1 MKKPFYGWIIVGVT
15 FLIGVTGSGAFQA
28 ILSIFM
34 KPMANEFGWSRAA
47 ITGSIAI
54 GSLSAALLSP
64 FIGPILDRHGP
75 RMTAFWGI
83 LFLSFG
89 LVGMTFVSRIWQL
102 YLFFGIGRMIAVG
115 ILLLVISVSVS
126 NWFIRKRGRAMGIV
140 NLGPL
145 LGSVLLPL
153 LTQFFILG
161 FGWRLAWSWLGIIVF
176 LMSGIPVLL
185 FLRHRPESMG
195 LLPDGDAGIS
205 KEVNRCEQADNISAA
220 NFAPAPEYSL
230 TRSQAIRTSTFWL
243 LTTVHSL
250 VPFVQAGINF
260 HMYPFLTDC
269 GIAPM
274 TAVLILSVINFS
286 GAFGSISWGVFAEKI
301 NVKTLLAVN
310 VFFSSLLFLAIY
322 WTALLKASGH
332 ILLGM
337 LFLLSVFYGMT
348 FGGRAPLLNII
359 WADFFGRH
367 SLGHIMGY
375 SSPFRLTANAVGP
388 IFAAA
393 FYDIYGSYKFPF
405 YFFAVSLFIAGF
417 ICIKMRAPKL
427 SEKPEHVR

>member
-1 MKKPFYGWIIVGVT
+1 LKKPFYGWIIVGVA
-15 FLIGVTGSGAFQA
+15 FLIGVTESGAFQA
-28 ILSIFM
+28 ILAIFM

-64 FIGPILDRHGP
+64 FIGLVLDRHGP

-83 LFLSFG
+83 LFLSLG
-89 LVGMTFVSRIWQL
+89 LVGMTFVRRIWHL

-140 NLGPL
+140 NLGPR

-153 LTQFFILG
+153 LTQFFILV
-161 FGWRLAWSWLGIIVF
+161 FGWRLAWSSLGIIVF
-176 LMSGIPVLL
+176 LMSGIPALL

-195 LLPDGDAGIS
+195 LLPDGDASIS
-205 KEVNRCEQADNISAA
+205 KEVYRCEQANNISADT
-220 NFAPAPEYSL
+220 FAPAHEYSL
-230 TRSQAIRTSTFWL
+230 TGSQAIRTSTFWL

-250 VPFVQAGINF
+250 IPFVQAGINF

-274 TAVLILSVINFS
+274 TAVMVLAVINFS
-286 GAFGSISWGVFAEKI
+286 GAFGSISWGVCAEKI
-301 NVKTLLAVN
+301 SAKILLAVN
-310 VFFSSLLFLAIY
+310 VFIGGLLFLAIY
-322 WTALLKASGH
+322 WTALLKASNH
-332 ILLGM
+332 TLIGM
-337 LFLLSVFYGMT
+337 LFLLSVFYGVAY
-348 FGGRAPLLNII
+348 GGREPLLNII

-367 SLGHIMGY
+367 SLGSIMGY
-375 SSPFRLTANAVGP
+375 SSPLRLTANAVGP
-388 IFAAA
+388 IFAAV
-393 FYDIYGSYKFPF
+393 FYDTYVSYKFPF

-417 ICIKMRAPKL
+417 ICIKMRAPIL
-427 SEKPEHVR
+427 TYPQ

>member
-1 MKKPFYGWIIVGVT
+1 MKKPFYGWIIVGVA
-15 FLIGVTGSGAFQA
+15 FLIGITQSGAFQP
-28 ILSIFM
+28 ILAIFM
-34 KPMANEFGWSRAA
+34 KPMANEFGWSRSA
-47 ITGSIAI
+47 ITGSIAV
-54 GSLSAALLSP
+54 GSLSAGLLSP
-64 FIGPILDRHGP
+64 FIGPVLDQHGA

-83 LFLSFG
+83 LFLSLG

-102 YLFFGIGRMIAVG
+102 YLFFGMGRMIAVG
-115 ILLLVISVSVS
+115 ILLLAITVSVP

-140 NLGPL
+140 SLGPL
-145 LGSVLLPL
+145 LGSGLLPL
-153 LTQFFILG
+153 LAQFFILA

-176 LMSGIPVLL
+176 LMSGIPALL

-205 KEVNRCEQADNISAA
+205 KEVNLFKPADNISAA

-274 TAVLILSVINFS
+274 KAVLILAVINFS
-286 GAFGSISWGVFAEKI
+286 GAFGSISWGVFAERI
-301 NVKTLLAVN
+301 SVKTLLAVN
-310 VFFSSLLFLAIY
+310 VFFSSILFLAIY

-332 ILLGM
+332 TLIGI
-337 LFLLSVFYGMT
+337 LFLLSVFYGAT
-348 FGGRAPLLNII
+348 YGGREPLLNII

-367 SLGHIMGY
+367 SLGSITGY

-427 SEKPEHVR
+427 SENPERV

>member
-1 MKKPFYGWIIVGVT
+1 MGVA
-15 FLIGVTGSGAFQA
+15 FLIGVTESGAFQA
-28 ILSIFM
+28 ILAIFM

-64 FIGPILDRHGP
+64 FIGPVLDQYGP

-83 LFLSFG
+83 LFLSLG

-102 YLFFGIGRMIAVG
+102 YLFFGMGRMIAVG
-115 ILLLVISVSVS
+115 ILQLVISVSVS

-140 NLGPL
+140 SLGPR

-153 LTQFFILG
+153 LTQLFIMG
-161 FGWRLAWSWLGIIVF
+161 FGWRLAWSSLGIIVS
-176 LMSGIPVLL
+176 LMSGIPALL

-205 KEVNRCEQADNISAA
+205 KDTNPYKPVDDISAA
-220 NFAPAPEYSL
+220 TFAPAYEYSL
-230 TRSQAIRTSTFWL
+230 TGSQAIRTSTFWL

-250 VPFVQAGINF
+250 IPFVQAGINF
-260 HMYPFLTDC
+260 HMYPFLTDY

-274 TAVLILSVINFS
+274 TAVLILAVINFS
-286 GAFGSISWGVFAEKI
+286 GAFGSISWGVFSERI

-310 VFFSSLLFLAIY
+310 IFFSSLLFLTIY
-322 WTALLKASGH
+322 WTVLLKASDH
-332 ILLGM
+332 TLIGM
-337 LFLLSVFYGMT
+337 LFLLSVFYGVT

-367 SLGHIMGY
+367 SLGSIIGY
-375 SSPFRLTANAVGP
+375 SSLFRLTANAVGP
-388 IFAAA
+388 IFAAV

-417 ICIKMRAPKL
+417 ICIKMSAPKL
-427 SEKPEHVR
+427 PENPERV